1 MTIGQR
7 IKQRREELGLSQEE
21 LAHALGYKNRSSINK
36 IELNLQQLRQ
46 QKILDVARVLKTTP
60 TWILGLD
67 DEVEEEQQ
75 QICDLFERCYGKT
88 SYRIVQKFLKLDDHD
103 KGAIEERIEIL
114 LEDPKY
120 KPEIEKVSKGDS
132 NTKQKVI

>member
-60 TWILGLD
+60 TWILGID

-103 KGAIEERIEIL
+103 KGAIEERIEVL

>member
-60 TWILGLD
+60 TWILGID

>member
-1 MTIGQR
+1 MLWEIS
-7 IKQRREELGLSQEE
+7 KL
-21 LAHALGYKNRSSINK
+21 
-36 IELNLQQLRQ
+36 
-46 QKILDVARVLKTTP
+46 
-60 TWILGLD
+60 
-67 DEVEEEQQ
+67 EEEQQ